1 MATKSAWNVVCGAG
15 VCGSFRGRFQQE
27 PEARMADPDPFDLQ
41 RFIDAQDPVF
51 QTVTA
56 EL

>member
-1 MATKSAWNVVCGAG
+1 MT
-15 VCGSFRGRFQQE
+15 
-27 PEARMADPDPFDLQ
+27 DPDPFDLQ

-56 EL
+56 ELEAGKKRTHWMWFVFPQTDARSSKFSVTPTT

>member
-15 VCGSFRGRFQQE
+15 VFGSFRGRFQQE